1 VTWLAQSRLINGP
14 FEDPGL
20 LIDLRFGSRAILFD
34 LGDLTALSA
43 REILRVSDVFVSHRH
58 MDHFAG
64 FDQLLRLRHTRPGT
78 LRLVGPPGFVEG
90 VRARIAGYSWNLL
103 GPRSV
108 DFTFLVAELSEGR
121 LGPWTP
127 LRARDAFRPGP
138 EIASDLPEGVVLAD
152 PDFTIE
158 AVALDHGIPSLAFA
172 LQERERVNVRTEGLA
187 VLGLSVGSWLRPAK
201 TAIRGGAPDDLPV
214 DAGGQVVP
222 LGLLRER
229 AFSVAA
235 GQRLA
240 YVTDAAFHAENAEK
254 IVALARDAHDLYI
267 EAVFLHEDADLGADR
282 KHLTA
287 RQAGGLARE
296 AGVHRLTTFH
306 HSPRYLDRPG
316 DLDRE
321 AQQAARGA

>member
-1 VTWLAQSRLINGP
+1 MTWLAQSRLINGP

-20 LIDLRFGSRAILFD
+20 FIDLRFGSRAILFD
-34 LGDLTALSA
+34 LGDLSALSA

-58 MDHFAG
+58 MDHFVG
-64 FDQLLRLRHTRPGT
+64 FDQLLRLRHTRAGT
-78 LRLVGPPGFVEG
+78 LRLVGPPGFVDG
-90 VRARIAGYSWNLL
+90 VRARLAGYSWNLL

-108 DFTFLVAELSEGR
+108 DFVLLVAELSEGR

-138 EIASDLPEGVVLAD
+138 EIPSDLPEGVVLAD
-152 PDFTIE
+152 ADFDIE

-172 LQERERVNVRTEGLA
+172 LQERLRVNVRAEGLA
-187 VLGLSVGSWLRPAK
+187 ALGLSVGPWLRPAK

-214 DAGGQVVP
+214 DAGGQVLP

-229 AFSVAA
+229 AFLVAP

-254 IVALARDAHDLYI
+254 IVALARGANDLYI
-267 EAVFLHEDADLGADR
+267 EAVFLHEDAQLGADR
-282 KHLTA
+282 RHLTA
-287 RQAGGLARE
+287 RQAGELARQ
-296 AGVHRLTTFH
+296 AGVHRLITFH

-316 DLDRE
+316 DLDQE
-321 AQQAARGA
+321 AQRAAFGK